1 MKQLII
7 FILSL
12 GVGVGLFLG
21 YKNYHKPPIIV
32 PKKVTMTPLAPY
44 TFPLDTAPIDS
55 LAGSLAS
62 FSGDV
67 YFQSRV
73 ASEPAHITT
82 PIQLH
87 QGEKVVT
94 GEGTAEIQFPQII
107 EATMS
112 ANTEFEFI
120 QTIPTAPVFLQTQGS
135 VSYTKTGTTLP
146 SIRTMRLV
154 SIINDGMSTF
164 TVDTDNNMVTID
176 VVSGSVTVGF
186 NDSDNIT
193 NQLTINQD
201 QQYLFDNELRQGRI
215 RSR

>member
-1 MKQLII
+1 MKQFII

-21 YKNYHKPPIIV
+21 YQKYLYQPKPIV
-32 PKKVTMTPLAPY
+32 APKKVIMKPY
-44 TFPLDTAPIDS
+44 TFQLDKAPTDA
-55 LAGSLAS
+55 LAGSLSS

-67 YFQSRV
+67 YYQSRV

-82 PIQLH
+82 PIQLQ

-94 GEGTAEIQFPQII
+94 GEGTAEIQFPPII

-112 ANTEFEFI
+112 ANSELEFI
-120 QTIPTAPVFLQTQGS
+120 QTIPTAPVFLQSQGS
-135 VSYTKTGTTLP
+135 ISYTKTGTTLP

-164 TVDTDNNMVTID
+164 TVDTDNSIVAIE